1 MDASRVLHASHI
13 TLPNPRALD
22 SVHGRDIVTR
32 MVRVQP
38 PGSKSLTNRAVLLA
52 ALAHGE
58 STIRGALLDAE
69 DALVMRRAVE
79 VLGARLEVDHQTL
92 RVTGVSGRWTAKG
105 PTSLELAN
113 AGTAM
118 RFLAAGAWLARG
130 PTALDGSRRMRERPI
145 GELCLLLEQL
155 GCTIHYDA
163 CEGFP
168 PLTITPPTAGPEGGR
183 TIAIGQTQ
191 SGQFVSALL
200 LAAAFVK
207 GGLTLTTRHGWTSAS
222 YVQMTLALLARL
234 GAQVQASDALRVVRV
249 MPPDDLPGLSGF
261 DLEIEPDA
269 SGATYAWAAA
279 ALVPGLTVCVPGLC
293 REPGSKRDSL
303 QGDCDFTNVLA
314 EMGVRVVPSESGV
327 AVSAPKDAP
336 LTAIDA
342 DMCDM
347 PDAAMTLAVVAARAQ
362 GVSTIRGVRT
372 LRVKETDRIAAL
384 TAELAKIG
392 TRVECP
398 DGDDD
403 SMRIIPGDDPGT
415 PVSFETYRDHRMAM
429 CLSLLGLVRPGV
441 TILDPGCVAKTYPS
455 YWRDF
460 ALLAGVDDLT
470 A

>member
-1 MDASRVLHASHI
+1 MDASRVLHAPHI
-13 TLPNPRALD
+13 TLPTPRAQG
-22 SVHGRDIVTR
+22 VDIVTR
-32 MVRVQP
+32 VVQVQP

-52 ALAHGE
+52 ALAHGT

-79 VLGARLEVDHQTL
+79 QLGARLELDGQTL
-92 RVTGVSGRWTAKG
+92 RVQGVSGRWTAYA
-105 PTSLELAN
+105 PVSLDLAN

-118 RFLAAGAWLARG
+118 RFLAAAAWLARV
-130 PTALDGSRRMRERPI
+130 PIHLDGSNRMRERPI
-145 GELCLLLEQL
+145 AELAQLLEQL
-155 GCTIHYDA
+155 GCTVA
-163 CEGFP
+163 FAGRAGFP
-168 PLTITPPTAGPEGGR
+168 PLTITPPAAGAQGGT
-183 TIAIGQTQ
+183 TIAVGQTQ

-234 GAQVQASDALRVVRV
+234 GAQVQASDGLRVIRV
-249 MPPDDLPGLSGF
+249 VPPDGVPGLSGF
-261 DLEIEPDA
+261 EFDIEPDA
-269 SGATYAWAAA
+269 SGATYAWAAG

-314 EMGVRVVPSESGV
+314 SMGARVVPNDSGV
-327 AVSAPKDAP
+327 FVSAPKAAR
-336 LTAIDA
+336 LQGIEA

-347 PDAAMTLAVVAARAQ
+347 PDAAMTLAVVASRAE
-362 GVSTIRGVRT
+362 GPTTIRGVRT

-384 TAELAKIG
+384 TNELAKVG

-398 DGDDD
+398 ADGDDD
-403 SMRIIPGDDPGT
+403 SMRIVPGQDAGQ
-415 PVSFETYRDHRMAM
+415 PVAFDTYRDHRMAM

-441 TILDPGCVAKTYPS
+441 TINDPGCVAKTYPS
-455 YWRDF
+455 FWRDF
-460 ALLAGVDDLT
+460 ALLANADELS